1 MFNSVTLHDRDFHD
15 WTLQQSALLRE
26 GRLSEADVEHIVEEL
41 ESMGASERRELINRL
56 AVLMAHRL
64 KWQFQSAL
72 RGNSWQNAIDAQRF
86 DVKESLEEDPNLITN
101 LNERMA
107 KSYLKSLLLAVRE
120 TGLNRQTFPPC
131 CPFKAEQLLSEE
143 YWLE

>member
-1 MFNSVTLHDRDFHD
+1 
-15 WTLQQSALLRE
+15 
-26 GRLSEADVEHIVEEL
+26 
-41 ESMGASERRELINRL
+41 MGASERRELINWL

-72 RGNSWQNAIDAQRF
+72 RGNSWRNAIDVQRF
-86 DVKESLEEDPNLITN
+86 DVKESLEENPNLITN
-101 LNERMA
+101 PNERMA

-131 CPFKAEQLLSEE
+131 CPFKAGQLLSEE